1 LKQLAGFAI
10 LQMTGQ
16 KKALAESALSNLKI
30 TVRANELELRTQV
43 AAASIASLMK

>member
-1 LKQLAGFAI
+1 
-10 LQMTGQ
+10 MTGQ